1 MMKCYELVLN
11 HDSYLQSNEDESVPS
26 FETLL
31 DEIAG
36 ECEGFS
42 GASLA
47 GVARA
52 AASHALE
59 RAVTGFSDASNREER
74 GSGKS
79 MLDCLV
85 TKDDLQLA
93 VQDVVGSSG
102 ESDWAEDEPASET
115 SDEENTEEPEVESS

>member
-1 MMKCYELVLN
+1 MLRAITQFHFVN
-11 HDSYLQSNEDESVPS
+11 FQSNEDENVPS

-31 DEIAG
+31 DDIAG
-36 ECEGFS
+36 ECVGFS

-59 RAVTGFSDASNREER
+59 RAVTGFSDASDREER

-85 TKDDLQLA
+85 TKEDLQLA

-102 ESDWAEDEPASET
+102 ESDWAEDDEPASEAAE
-115 SDEENTEEPEVESS
+115 EENTEEEPVVESS